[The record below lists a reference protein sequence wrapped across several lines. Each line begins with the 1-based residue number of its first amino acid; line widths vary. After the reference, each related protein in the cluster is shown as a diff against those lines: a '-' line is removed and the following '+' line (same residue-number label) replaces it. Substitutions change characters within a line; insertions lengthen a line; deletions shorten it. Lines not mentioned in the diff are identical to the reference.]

1 MFVALNRMIS
11 CFKHKPDGR
20 VQSKNRTM
28 VLLNEAVVCDADSG
42 NEVFCLLFLALTL
55 TVTSTLP
62 SV

>member
-1 MFVALNRMIS
+1 MVVALNHMIG

-28 VLLNEAVVCDADSG
+28 GLLNEAVVCDADSAI
-42 NEVFCLLFLALTL
+42 EVFCMLFLALTL
-55 TVTSTLP
+55 TVTTTLP